1 MDQMKVILS
10 NKHTMIREV
19 LAEVLMNHLE
29 NIRIVGMSA
38 DKREYLE
45 RLKEPNVDIIITNM
59 NNTSDET
66 ILLNDIQEKER
77 TTELTKRELE
87 VLRLLTRGLLN
98 KEIADQLSISE
109 KTVKNHVSNIF
120 KKMGV
125 SDRTQAAVYAIKD
138 KVVSI

>member
-59 NNTSDET
+59 NHTSDET